1 MAEELVR
8 DYVRVIGGGLAGSEA
23 SLFLASR
30 GIRVKLYD
38 LKPESLSPAQ
48 SRKDLYAELVC
59 SNSLKSD
66 DPLSAPGILKS
77 EMRAL
82 GSAVIEAAENA
93 RVPSGQDLAVD
104 REIFS
109 SQITRRIEESPL
121 IERIAD
127 NVSSIP
133 DDGRLTIL
141 CTGPL
146 TSPELSSF
154 IQKKIGTDMLSF
166 FDAAAPLIFRSSIRD
181 EFTFQG
187 SRWNKGGGNYLN
199 CPLTKEE
206 YFQFVRELTSAQR
219 ATLRDFEHFEGCL
232 PIEIMANRGP
242 LTLRY
247 GPLKPQGLNCP
258 EGTYAVV
265 QLRQDD
271 VAGKLY
277 GMVGFQTN
285 LTYPEQKR
293 VFSLIPALRDAKYA
307 RFGLMHRNTYVNA
320 PAVLERDLSLKNDS
334 HILLGG
340 QISGVEGYCESAAT
354 GLLAGI
360 YAWERLIGAKAT
372 LIPVNTMLG
381 SLVNYLVMSSPKNFQ
396 PMNAT
401 FGILMAENIKD
412 HQRCA
417 DESKEALKSWK
428 RELNL

>member
-1 MAEELVR
+1 MADIKK

-23 SLFLASR
+23 ALFLASK
-30 GIRVKLYD
+30 GIRVRLYD

-59 SNSLKSD
+59 SNSLKSA

-77 EMRAL
+77 EMRVL
-82 GSAVIEAAENA
+82 NSAVIAAAESA

-109 SQITRRIEESPL
+109 GQITSRIESEAL
-121 IERIAD
+121 IERVAED
-127 NVSSIP
+127 VSSIP
-133 DDGRLTIL
+133 DDGRLTIV

-146 TSPELSSF
+146 TSPSLSSF
-154 IQKKIGTDMLSF
+154 LKEKIGSDMLSF
-166 FDAAAPLIFRSSIRD
+166 FDAAAPLVFRSSIHTED
-181 EFTFQG
+181 TFQG
-187 SRWNKGGGNYLN
+187 SRWNKGEGNYLN
-199 CPLTKEE
+199 CPLTKEQ
-206 YFQFVRELTSAQR
+206 YFEFVKALTAAER

-232 PIEIMANRGP
+232 PVEVMAKRGP

-247 GPLKPQGLNCP
+247 GPLKPQGLDCP

-271 VAGKLY
+271 AAGKLY

-293 VFSLIPALRDAKYA
+293 VFSMIPALRDAKFA

-320 PAVLERDLSLKNDS
+320 PAVLDRDLSLKADHS
-334 HILLGG
+334 ILLGG

-360 YAWERLIGAKAT
+360 YAWQRICGREVE

-401 FGILMAENIKD
+401 FGILMAESIRD
-412 HQRCA
+412 HARCA
-417 DESKEALKSWK
+417 EQSREAMESWK
-428 RELNL
+428 ADLNL

>member
-1 MAEELVR
+1 MADIR
-8 DYVRVIGGGLAGSEA
+8 KDYIRVIGGGLAGSEA
-23 SLFLASR
+23 ALFLASK
-30 GIRVKLYD
+30 GIRVRLYD

-59 SNSLKSD
+59 SNSLKSA

-82 GSAVIEAAENA
+82 NSAVIAAAESA

-109 SQITRRIEESPL
+109 GQITSRIESEPL
-121 IERIAD
+121 IEKVAED
-127 NVSSIP
+127 VSSIP
-133 DDGRLTIL
+133 DDGRLTIV

-146 TSPELSSF
+146 TSPSLSSF
-154 IQKKIGTDMLSF
+154 LREKIGSDMLSF
-166 FDAAAPLIFRSSIRD
+166 FDAAAPLVFRSSIHTED
-181 EFTFQG
+181 TFQG
-187 SRWNKGGGNYLN
+187 SRWNKGEGNYLN
-199 CPLTKEE
+199 CPLTKEQ
-206 YFQFVRELTSAQR
+206 YFEFVKALTGAER

-232 PIEIMANRGP
+232 PVEVMAKRGP

-247 GPLKPQGLNCP
+247 GPLKPQGLDCP
-258 EGTYAVV
+258 DGTYAVV

-271 VAGKLY
+271 AAGKLY

-293 VFSLIPALRDAKYA
+293 VFSMIPALRDAKFA

-320 PAVLERDLSLKNDS
+320 PAVLDRNLSLKADHS
-334 HILLGG
+334 ILLGG

-360 YAWERLIGAKAT
+360 YAWQRICGREVE

-401 FGILMAENIKD
+401 FGILMAESIRD
-412 HQRCA
+412 HARCA
-417 DESKEALKSWK
+417 EQSGEAMESWK
-428 RELNL
+428 ADLNL

>member
-1 MAEELVR
+1 MADIR
-8 DYVRVIGGGLAGSEA
+8 KDYVRVIGGGLAGSEA
-23 SLFLASR
+23 ALFLASK
-30 GIRVKLYD
+30 GIRVRLYD

-59 SNSLKSD
+59 SNSLKSA

-77 EMRAL
+77 EMRVL
-82 GSAVIEAAENA
+82 NSAVIAAAESA

-109 SQITRRIEESPL
+109 GQITSRIESEAL
-121 IERIAD
+121 IERVAED
-127 NVSSIP
+127 VSAIP
-133 DDGRLTIL
+133 DDGRLTIV

-146 TSPELSSF
+146 TSPALSSF
-154 IQKKIGTDMLSF
+154 LREKIGSDMLSF
-166 FDAAAPLIFRSSIRD
+166 FDAAAPLIFRSSIHTED
-181 EFTFQG
+181 TFQG
-187 SRWNKGGGNYLN
+187 SRWNKGEGNYVN
-199 CPLTKEE
+199 CPLTKEQ
-206 YFQFVRELTSAQR
+206 YFEFVKALTAAER

-232 PIEIMANRGP
+232 PVEVMAKRGP
-242 LTLRY
+242 LTLRF
-247 GPLKPQGLNCP
+247 GPLKPQGLDCP

-271 VAGKLY
+271 AAGKLY

-293 VFSLIPALRDAKYA
+293 VFSMIPALRDAKFA

-320 PAVLERDLSLKNDS
+320 PAVLDRDLSLKADHS
-334 HILLGG
+334 ILLGG

-360 YAWERLIGAKAT
+360 YAWQRICGREVE

-381 SLVNYLVMSSPKNFQ
+381 SLANYLVMSSPKNFQ

-401 FGILMAENIKD
+401 FGILMAESIRD
-412 HQRCA
+412 HARCA
-417 DESKEALKSWK
+417 EQSREAMESWK
-428 RELNL
+428 ADLNL